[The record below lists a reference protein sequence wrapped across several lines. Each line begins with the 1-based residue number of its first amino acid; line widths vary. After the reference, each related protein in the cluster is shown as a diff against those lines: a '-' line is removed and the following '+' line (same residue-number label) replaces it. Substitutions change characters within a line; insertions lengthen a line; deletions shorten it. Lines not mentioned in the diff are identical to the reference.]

1 MGRAR
6 DAFRRAVLGAGID
19 DVTRIEQQAR
29 AVQSTGVRDPR
40 AATQNFAGTSYNALS
55 KPMVP
60 EWDADAALRFA
71 YYSNIFVYRCVQ
83 ITAQAIASM
92 PFRAGADPS
101 KMGDYDLKARLAELL
116 GPPPLGPAPKLSAR
130 RLWAWSIAQY
140 LVTGRLAWELELG
153 GQGFG
158 NTDIVNL
165 WPLTSTKFAAIP
177 SSSGTEWFR
186 AFSYNYGS
194 QQPVPL
200 QPEAVFY
207 AWRPSATD
215 FRQPESVL
223 QAARLEISVAVMQE
237 RYDYAFL
244 RNDARPA
251 SVVVHERFA
260 KSTERDAFRDQWN
273 GSYGGPDNA
282 GKVVFVEASDADDEN
297 PMDVRGSLHI
307 EALGLSQR
315 DAQFIQRYDQKLRA
329 ICVAFGTPV
338 SKLGDASD
346 RTFSNAKDENRN
358 WWRDTVY
365 PLAVELQDEVN
376 LQLAPRLDPGKVG
389 WFDTSGVPELQ
400 PEPFWL
406 PEALS
411 VAIGTYMSQGEA
423 RVEIGLP
430 EELPDDFEKKAPPP
444 TPVIAAPAL
453 APGEPPKPA
462 DPAEPAP
469 KGEPPPP
476 PEPDKPAVK
485 PPARLAQVVEL
496 RDAIRDGR
504 DLIPPDVAAVEH
516 RQVHAERR
524 SAEARQASDH
534 FDTLEVTW
542 EAEFKRLFAQ
552 QRTSTLA
559 KLRGR
564 PGRSVTRG
572 LAESAD
578 GIFNVDHW
586 NTVVT
591 DAATTLYR
599 QTAQLAAH
607 RLNGHRVRAV
617 TVNAL
622 GGDGDLL
629 DPQQPAVVRMIQARA
644 NKLAGQVNDTTYG
657 QIKDELSAGVAAG
670 ENIDQLAS
678 RIGQVFDATKAR
690 TRTIARTESV
700 GGYNAAT
707 NTIFDT
713 YGTDVAA
720 GKEWLATLDDRTRDD
735 HADADGQQVAAGD
748 QFTVGGEFCDYPGD
762 PSLSPAESVNCR
774 CTLLILT
781 PEDMGVQPAITR
793 TSRPARAMSLEAAE
807 RAVIRMALMQEAG

>member
-6 DAFRRAVLGAGID
+6 DRLVEAITGRAVEQASRTVQPAGRTGAHPAGG
-19 DVTRIEQQAR
+19 E
-29 AVQSTGVRDPR
+29 VRDPR
-40 AATQNFAGTSYNALS
+40 AATQNFPGTAYNGFS
-55 KPMVP
+55 KPMLP
-60 EWDADAALRFA
+60 EWDADTAFRFA
-71 YYSNIFVYRCVQ
+71 YYANIFVYRCVQ

-101 KMGDYDLKARLAELL
+101 KPGDYDVKARLAQLL

-130 RLWAWSIAQY
+130 KLWQWSVAQY
-140 LVTGRLAWELELG
+140 LVTGRLAWELELA
-153 GQGFG
+153 GQGYG
-158 NTDIVNL
+158 NLDIVNL
-165 WPLTSTKFAAIP
+165 WPLASSRFAAIP
-177 SSSGTEWFR
+177 STSGVEWFR
-186 AFSYNYGS
+186 AFTYNYGS
-194 QQPVPL
+194 QTPVNL
-200 QPEAVFY
+200 RPENVFY
-207 AWRPSATD
+207 AWRGSARD

-260 KSTERDAFRDQWN
+260 KTTERDAFREQFL

-282 GKVVFVEASDADDEN
+282 GKVAFVEAGDSDEET

-400 PEPFWL
+400 PEPFWQ
-406 PEALS
+406 PEPLS
-411 VAIGTYMSQGEA
+411 NLVGVLMSVGEA
-423 RVEIGLP
+423 RIEVGLP
-430 EELPDDFEKKAPPP
+430 EVVPDDFEKKAPPAVLGFGAQP
-444 TPVIAAPAL
+444 AAPPA
-453 APGEPPKPA
+453 APDGAAEGETTPPAKPAPPVPPKP
-462 DPAEPAP
+462 
-469 KGEPPPP
+469 
-476 PEPDKPAVK
+476 
-485 PPARLAQVVEL
+485 RLAEVVEI

-504 DLIPPDVAAVEH
+504 DLIPTAAKD
-516 RQVHAERR
+516 AERLAAHMER
-524 SAEARQASDH
+524 RGVEARQAADH

-559 KLRGR
+559 KLHSRRGR
-564 PGRSVTRG
+564 PVTRG
-572 LAESAD
+572 LSESAD
-578 GIFNVDHW
+578 GIFKVGHW
-586 NTVVT
+586 NSVVT
-591 DAATTLYR
+591 DAAQTLYR

-607 RLNGHRVRAV
+607 RLNGHAVRAV
-617 TVNAL
+617 ATAPTL
-622 GGDGDLL
+622 DLE
-629 DPQQPAVVRMIQARA
+629 QPAVVRMIQQRA
-644 NKLAGQVNDTTYG
+644 NKLAGQVNDTTY
-657 QIKDELSAGVAAG
+657 QAIKDQLSEGVAAG
-670 ENIDQLAS
+670 ENVDDLAD
-678 RIGQVFDATKAR
+678 RIGSVFDAAPTRA
-690 TRTIARTESV
+690 RTIARTESV

-720 GKEWLATLDDRTRDD
+720 GKEWLATLDDRTRAD

-748 QFTVGGEFCDYPGD
+748 QFSVGGESCDFPGD
-762 PSLSPAESVNCR
+762 ESLSADQLCNCR

-781 PEDMGVQPAITR
+781 PEDMGVQPDITR
-793 TSRPARAMSLEAAE
+793 ATRLRSIPLEQAE
-807 RAVIRMALMQEAG
+807 RAAIRLALTQEAV